1 MRTVSPWA
9 DSTRTSGIPLSMR
22 RERYT
27 ALTKRRASCPLSD
40 AKVSPA
46 FFCTILST
54 VFAVNWLSSSRG
66 GKGQPNGHVP
76 RLLYINSHSVPPFRF
91 EYWLRCW
98 NFTVPAEG
106 RRGGILR
113 RERMGPAAFFY
124 NDGAEIFSSL
134 SAEQILPRIM
144 GTALAQGLPIAGY
157 QI

>member
-1 MRTVSPWA
+1 MP
-9 DSTRTSGIPLSMR
+9 GFPG
-22 RERYT
+22 
-27 ALTKRRASCPLSD
+27 
-40 AKVSPA
+40 
-46 FFCTILST
+46 
-54 VFAVNWLSSSRG
+54 VFLYNFEYGFRGQLVEQQPG

>member
-9 DSTRTSGIPLSMR
+9 DSTKTSGIPLSMR

-40 AKVSPA
+40 AKVFPGV
-46 FFCTILST
+46 FCTILCT
-54 VFAVNWLSSSRG
+54 DFAGQLVEQQPG

-76 RLLYINSHSVPPFRF
+76 RLLYIDSHSVPPFRF

-98 NFTVPAEG
+98 NFTVPAED

-113 RERMGPAAFFY
+113 RERGWDQQRFFTTMVQRFFHRY
-124 NDGAEIFSSL
+124 LRNRYSPELWGRL
-134 SAEQILPRIM
+134 QPRDF
-144 GTALAQGLPIAGY
+144 P
-157 QI
+157 